1 MDKLES
7 MRAFT
12 QVVEAG
18 GFAAA
23 ARHMGLSR
31 SAVNKL
37 VMNLEDHLQT
47 QLLHRTTRRVSPTAA
62 GRAYYDR
69 CLAILADLEE
79 AELALTRLQQE
90 PRGSLLINAPM
101 TFGTLHLA
109 PLLVEFMAQYPELQV
124 ELVLND
130 RRIDP
135 IEEGFDVTV
144 RIAAEPPDGGL
155 IVHTLAPCPLVVC
168 AAPAYLQQH
177 GTPAHPSDLRH
188 HACLHYGHRSQGN
201 TWSLG
206 GDELHTVAIGGPL
219 CSNNGEVLRAAAL
232 AGLGIAMLPQFIV
245 ATDLLQARL
254 QPILT
259 DYPPPPIAIYALY
272 PVNRHLSVKVNRLI
286 DFLTQQ
292 IQPPPAPQ
300 SPAAPDERSLGAGQ
314 AQNPRLP

>member
-23 ARHMGLSR
+23 ARKMDLSR

-37 VMNLEDHLQT
+37 VMNLETDLQT
-47 QLLHRTTRRVSPTAA
+47 QLLHRTTRRVSPTDA

-90 PRGSLLINAPM
+90 PRGSLRINAPM
-101 TFGTLHLA
+101 TFGTWHLA
-109 PLLVEFMAQYPELQV
+109 PLVVAFMAQYPELHV

-144 RIAAEPPDGGL
+144 RIAAEPPGSGL
-155 IVHTLAPCPLVVC
+155 IAHLLAPCPLVLC
-168 AAPAYLQQH
+168 AAPTYLQRR
-177 GTPAHPSDLRH
+177 GTLAHPDELRH
-188 HACLHYGHRSQGN
+188 HACLHYGHRAQDNSWNLVGEVQ
-201 TWSLG
+201 
-206 GDELHTVAIGGPL
+206 HTVTVNGPL
-219 CSNNGEVLRAAAL
+219 CCNNGEVLRAAAL
-232 AGLGIAMLPQFIV
+232 AGLGIVMLPEFMV
-245 ATDLLQARL
+245 GKDLEEARL
-254 QPILT
+254 CPILV
-259 DYPPPPIAIYALY
+259 DYPPPSINIYALY
-272 PVNRHLSVKVNRLI
+272 PVNRHLSAKVTRLVE
-286 DFLTQQ
+286 FLAEK
-292 IQPPPAPQ
+292 I
-300 SPAAPDERSLGAGQ
+300 
-314 AQNPRLP
+314 

>member
-23 ARHMGLSR
+23 ARRMDLSR

-37 VMNLEDHLQT
+37 VLNLEEHLQT
-47 QLLHRTTRRVSPTAA
+47 QLLHRTTRKVSPTNA

-79 AELALTRLQQE
+79 AELSLTRLHQE
-90 PRGSLLINAPM
+90 PRGSLRINAPM

-109 PLLVEFMAQYPELQV
+109 PLLMAFMAQYPELHV

-144 RIAAEPPDGGL
+144 RIAAEPPGSGL
-155 IVHTLAPCPLVVC
+155 IAHILAPCPLVLC
-168 AAPAYLQQH
+168 ASPAYLQGR
-177 GTPAHPSDLRH
+177 GTPTHPDQLSEHD
-188 HACLHYGHRSQGN
+188 CLHYGHRAQDNSW
-201 TWSLG
+201 TLV
-206 GDELHTVAIGGPL
+206 GDERHTVTIHGPL
-219 CSNNGEVLRAAAL
+219 CCNNGEVLRAAAI
-232 AGLGIAMLPQFIV
+232 ADLGIAMLPEFIV
-245 ATDLLQARL
+245 ERDLKEKRL
-254 QPILT
+254 SSILAE
-259 DYPPPPIAIYALY
+259 YPPPAINIYALY
-272 PVNRHLSVKVNRLI
+272 PVNRHLSVKVTRLVE
-286 DFLTQQ
+286 FLG
-292 IQPPPAPQ
+292 
-300 SPAAPDERSLGAGQ
+300 EKL
-314 AQNPRLP
+314 